1 MVNIEVISV
10 DEETGKVELE
20 LNEEARAW
28 LIEVGFNKV
37 LRDAMEAERR
47 IMDKSILDMVH
58 ESAKDLHVA
67 GVMKET
73 TLREFDALTFQD
85 AEKGADE
92 DDRE

>member
-20 LNEEARAW
+20 LDEEARAW

-37 LRDAMEAERR
+37 LRDAIETESE
-47 IMDKSILDMVH
+47 MDKSILDMVH
-58 ESAKDLHVA
+58 ESAKDLQAA

-73 TLREFDALTFQD
+73 TLREFDALCRPRWMESD
-85 AEKGADE
+85 
-92 DDRE
+92 

>member
-20 LNEEARAW
+20 LDEEARAW

-37 LRDAMEAERR
+37 LRDAIETE
-47 IMDKSILDMVH
+47 KSILDMVH
-58 ESAKDLHVA
+58 ESAKDLQAA

-73 TLREFDALTFQD
+73 TLREFDALCRPRWMESD
-85 AEKGADE
+85 
-92 DDRE
+92 